1 MVQRQV
7 EQVEQQK
14 LLQRM
19 VIKLIEKQGYTKVKD
34 LVAALEQLDRS
45 LKFEEIRDAIKDLK
59 RDNKIILLESRVE
72 SSFLQYIRN
81 LSANLFLW
89 LTISVTLLTLA
100 TVYLIPDAASW
111 AILRIVIG
119 GMLVL
124 FIPGYTV
131 SQLLF
136 TTRDM
141 DIIERIAL
149 SVGFS
154 FAIVPLIGLMLNYSP
169 WGVTLVPVVA
179 AVSVF
184 SISLAFIS
192 TYKIFLLRKRR
203 A

>member
-1 MVQRQV
+1 
-7 EQVEQQK
+7 
-14 LLQRM
+14 M